1 MWIVLCA
8 MALPVAVGLLSL
20 KIRLGCGPSDEPPR
34 FIGYF

>member
-8 MALPVAVGLLSL
+8 MALPVAVGLLNL
-20 KIRLGCGPSDEPPR
+20 KISLGRGSSDEPPP